1 MSAKKNILILGL
13 GNEILTDDSIGPRLG
28 REIFSSL
35 SDSRVAF
42 ETAAIGGLELLE
54 LIRDYKKVI
63 IIDAIKTLN
72 GKPGDVYFMTPD
84 NFRETSNISNL
95 HDISFLTALELA
107 KKLDISV
114 PAEILIIA
122 VEIVEDLVF
131 STELT
136 PEVNARFPEI
146 VKEVRDMVSELI
158 RE

>member
-1 MSAKKNILILGL
+1 MPNEKNILILGL
-13 GNEILTDDSIGPRLG
+13 GNEILTDDSIGPRLA
-28 REIFSSL
+28 REICAAL
-35 SDSRVAF
+35 DDPRIHF

-72 GKPGDVYFMTPD
+72 GKPGDVYFMTPAS
-84 NFRETSNISNL
+84 FRETSNISNL

-107 KKLDISV
+107 KTLEIPV
-114 PAEILIIA
+114 PSEILIIA

-136 PEVNARFPEI
+136 PEVNVRYPEI
-146 VKEVRDMVSELI
+146 LKEAGEMVKELI
-158 RE
+158 G